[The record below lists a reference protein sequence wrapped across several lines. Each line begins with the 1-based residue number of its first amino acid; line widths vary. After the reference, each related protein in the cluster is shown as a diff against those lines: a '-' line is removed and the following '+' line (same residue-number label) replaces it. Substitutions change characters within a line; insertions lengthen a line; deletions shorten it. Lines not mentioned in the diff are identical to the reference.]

1 MKYQVEVFAVDT
13 IRKKAI
19 VTVDAPEEA
28 QAERKALSE
37 ALEEK
42 DNIEWLKLDYNNFD
56 HFMEAG
62 SIVKQDKEET

>member
-19 VTVDAPEEA
+19 VTVDALDEA
-28 QAERKALSE
+28 QAESKALSE
-37 ALEEK
+37 VLKEK
-42 DNIEWLKLDYNNFD
+42 DNIEWLELDYNNFD

-62 SIVKQDKEET
+62 SIVRQEEET